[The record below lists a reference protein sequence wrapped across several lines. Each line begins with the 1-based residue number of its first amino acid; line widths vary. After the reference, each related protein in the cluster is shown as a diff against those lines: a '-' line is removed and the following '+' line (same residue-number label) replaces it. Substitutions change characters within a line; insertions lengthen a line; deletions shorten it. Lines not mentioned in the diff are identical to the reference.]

1 MGRARRARPSDADRR
16 PRRRAA
22 PWLAVLIGGA
32 AVLAGCGGAGSDTD
46 ATATSTVTIKDCQNK
61 DLTLPASP
69 RRVVTLDGYA
79 AQAMARLGLAD
90 RIVGTGYPAP
100 FGADQQPFRGELEKL
115 PVLGRNVATTE
126 LVAAATPELVVTGFS
141 SFGQAPGSPGDADL
155 ETMRAKGLSAC
166 LGGEGTGGAA
176 SLSSTYDFLA
186 RLGQVFQVE
195 ERAAQVVAELRA
207 REQAVVAKR
216 GSTAPRVLILQDNPV
231 AGQPL
236 KTSGTATIAHALIEA
251 AGGRN
256 AFSDVTSMHADVS
269 PEEVL
274 KRDPQ
279 VIWVITDYP
288 FAKVKGD
295 ELLRQVKANPLLAN
309 TSAVR
314 QGRVVGTSQFLV
326 SFPTP
331 LNLDGLEQLAAGLW
345 AGRS

>member
-1 MGRARRARPSDADRR
+1 MVSG
-16 PRRRAA
+16 
-22 PWLAVLIGGA
+22 VV
-32 AVLAGCGGAGSDTD
+32 VLAGCGGTGPDSGNS
-46 ATATSTVTIKDCQNK
+46 ATGTVTIKDCQGR
-61 DLTLPASP
+61 DVTVPASP

-100 FGADQQPFRGELEKL
+100 FGSDQQPFRGELEKL

-126 LVAAATPELVVTGFS
+126 VVAAANPDLVLTGFS
-141 SFGQAPGSPGDADL
+141 SFGQAPGSPSDADL
-155 ETMRAKGLSAC
+155 ETMRAKGLAAC
-166 LGGEGTGGAA
+166 LGDEKKGAPA
-176 SLSSTYDFLA
+176 SLASTYDFLT

-195 ERAAQVVAELRA
+195 ARAEQVVGELRA
-207 REQAVVAKR
+207 REQAVAAKR
-216 GSTAPRVLILQDNPV
+216 RSDRPRVLILQDNPV

-236 KTSGTATIAHALIEA
+236 KTSGTVTIAHALIEA
-251 AGGRN
+251 AGGQN
-256 AFSDVTSMHADVS
+256 AFTDVTSMHADVS

-279 VIWVITDYP
+279 VIWVISDYP
-288 FAKVKGD
+288 FAKVKGE

-345 AGRS
+345 TGRP